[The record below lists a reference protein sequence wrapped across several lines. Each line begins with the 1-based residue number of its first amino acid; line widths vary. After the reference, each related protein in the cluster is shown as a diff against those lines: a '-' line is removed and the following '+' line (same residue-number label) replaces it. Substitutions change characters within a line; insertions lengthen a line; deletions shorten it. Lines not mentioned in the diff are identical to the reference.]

1 MAANMVM
8 HKLKRHSTRYGIC
21 QTLISGNTFTVLNF
35 VVDLFFFLVEGKE
48 QGIRKTTVYS
58 KDKYVAIKQ
67 NLTFTNFIL
76 FMD

>member
-1 MAANMVM
+1 MESV
-8 HKLKRHSTRYGIC
+8 KPSF
-21 QTLISGNTFTVLNF
+21 QTILQTFTVLNF

-48 QGIRKTTVYS
+48 QGIRKTAVYS